1 MFSICKCLECLI
13 SIHAPARGATC
24 ISAPGA
30 SHLHISIHAPARGA
44 TVLVRGFS
52 NNYCDFNPRPRE
64 GSDLVCTCLRI
75 PTREFQSTP
84 PRGERHRL
92 LPIDGSRHYFNPR
105 PREGS
110 DVGLG
115 LIVDDPSQF
124 QSTPPRGE
132 RPPRT
137 WSCIR
142 RCGISIHAPARGATW
157 RTLFG
162 SYPSLLFQS
171 TPPRGERRF

>member
-1 MFSICKCLECLI
+1 MTLFVYCHRTEFQSTPPRGERRYDGIKI
-13 SIHAPARGATC
+13 APMYV
-24 ISAPGA
+24 
-30 SHLHISIHAPARGA
+30 ISIHAPARGA

-110 DVGLG
+110 DFYPEYMLWHWLNFNPRPREGSDVRGGL
-115 LIVDDPSQF
+115 LYMHV
-124 QSTPPRGE
+124 
-132 RPPRT
+132 
-137 WSCIR
+137 
-142 RCGISIHAPARGATW
+142 
-157 RTLFG
+157 
-162 SYPSLLFQS
+162 
-171 TPPRGERRF
+171 

>member
-1 MFSICKCLECLI
+1 MTLFVYCHRTEFQSTPPRGERRYDGIKI
-13 SIHAPARGATC
+13 APMYV
-24 ISAPGA
+24 
-30 SHLHISIHAPARGA
+30 ISIHAPARGA

-132 RPPRT
+132 RLL
-137 WSCIR
+137 S
-142 RCGISIHAPARGATW
+142 GIYALALAQ
-157 RTLFG
+157 
-162 SYPSLLFQS
+162 FQS
-171 TPPRGERRF
+171 TPPRGERLFVPVNIRIP